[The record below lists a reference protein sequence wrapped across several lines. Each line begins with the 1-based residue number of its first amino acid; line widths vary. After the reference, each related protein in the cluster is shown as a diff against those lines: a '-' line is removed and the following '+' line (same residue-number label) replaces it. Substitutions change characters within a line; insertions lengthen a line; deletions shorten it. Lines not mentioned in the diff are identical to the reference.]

1 MQDAHFLG
9 GDVAQ
14 YADGQSWSG
23 ERMAGDEM
31 LGHAHLTAHA
41 AHLVLEQPLQGLAE
55 LQVHLLGQSAH
66 VVVAL
71 DHLARDVERLD
82 AVGIDGALGQPLG
95 VGNLLSLGI
104 EDLHEVAA
112 YDFALLLGVGDAG
125 QVGKELL

>member
-14 YADGQSWSG
+14 YAYGQSRSG

-31 LGHAHLTAHA
+31 LRHAHLTAHA
-41 AHLVLEQPLQGLAE
+41 AHLVLKQPLQGLAE

-71 DHLARDVERLD
+71 DYLARNVERLD
-82 AVGIDGALGQPLG
+82 AIGIDGALGQPLG
-95 VGNLLSLGI
+95 VGNLLGLGI
-104 EDLHEVAA
+104 EHFHEVAA
-112 YDFALLLGVGDAG
+112 YDFAFLFGVGDTG